1 MKKKVAVLAVDPVN
15 GAGLFQYLES
25 FYEKGISY
33 KVFAVS
39 DNKNIRTNSGITLLT
54 DDLIANLKVML
65 MNLMHC
71 CFRVATP
78 FLSFNRM
85 QTEIII
91 LIYYLL
97 FGNFQIRIS

>member
-39 DNKNIRTNSGITLLT
+39 ETPELL
-54 DDLIANLKVML
+54 
-65 MNLMHC
+65 
-71 CFRVATP
+71 
-78 FLSFNRM
+78 
-85 QTEIII
+85 
-91 LIYYLL
+91 Y
-97 FGNFQIRIS
+97 